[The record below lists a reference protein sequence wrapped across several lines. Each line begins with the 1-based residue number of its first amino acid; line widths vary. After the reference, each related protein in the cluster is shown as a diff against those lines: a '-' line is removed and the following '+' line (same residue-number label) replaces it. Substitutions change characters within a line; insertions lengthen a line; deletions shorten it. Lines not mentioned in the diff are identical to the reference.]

1 MSDAVGVVLV
11 DDHALFRA
19 GLAELLRTVGGH
31 VVLGQGASG
40 DEAVAL
46 TREHRPDVV
55 MLDVEMPGP
64 GVSSTIFGILRESP
78 GTKVVVL
85 TVHDDPDV
93 LRQVFDAGASGFLA
107 KSAGCAELVAAID
120 STRRE
125 QDGFLLSAS
134 RTTSRAVVHRRA
146 APAESPLTAQERRVL
161 ELLAQGQPNRQIA
174 IELFI
179 SETTVK
185 RHLTNI
191 YRKLEASS
199 RLQAVS
205 KATQIGLLSAPSSR

>member
-1 MSDAVGVVLV
+1 MKDAVGVVLA

-19 GLAELLRTVGGH
+19 GLAELLRTVGRH

-46 TREHRPDVV
+46 AREHRPHVV

-64 GVSSTIFGILRESP
+64 GVSSTIFQILRESP
-78 GTKVVVL
+78 RTKVVVL

-93 LRQVFDAGASGFLA
+93 LRQAFDAGASGFLA
-107 KSAGCAELVAAID
+107 KSAGCAELLAAID
-120 STRRE
+120 STRRD

-134 RTTSRAVVHRRA
+134 RTAFSAVAHRRGTTTQ
-146 APAESPLTAQERRVL
+146 SPLTCQERRVL
-161 ELLAQGQPNRQIA
+161 ELLAQGQPNRRIA
-174 IELFI
+174 VELFI

-191 YRKLEASS
+191 YRKLDATS
-199 RLQAVS
+199 RLHAVT
-205 KATQIGLLSAPSSR
+205 KALQIGLLSAASNR